1 MHKLFFFLVF
11 LSTLTSQAQVNRI
24 DEQGRKQG
32 EWKKYY
38 DNDQLRYK
46 GRFVDDVPVGTFTYY
61 YENGKKMAVNH
72 YRGNQGIAM
81 SKQYNEKG
89 VLIAAGKY
97 VGQQRDSIW
106 RIYTDKGIFVA
117 EEAYVNGVP
126 NMAPGL
132 PIMKMVLLPN
142 ELIMLTEKRKVSG
155 YRNIRTVKQ
164 KPKAHMQ
171 TDRCKASAAISIKM
185 ANQPPAVPTTKA

>member
-1 MHKLFFFLVF
+1 
-11 LSTLTSQAQVNRI
+11 
-24 DEQGRKQG
+24 
-32 EWKKYY
+32 
-38 DNDQLRYK
+38 
-46 GRFVDDVPVGTFTYY
+46 VPVGTFTYY

-89 VLIAAGKY
+89 VLIAEGKY

-117 EEAYVNGVP
+117 EQSYVNGVP
-126 NMAPGL
+126 NMVPGL
-132 PIMKMVLLPN
+132 PIMKMELLPN
-142 ELIMLTEKRKVSG
+142 ELIMLTEKRKASG

-164 KPKAHMQ
+164 KPKAHLQ
-171 TDRCKASAAISIKM
+171 DGSLQGKCSYFDQNGK
-185 ANQPPAVPTTKA
+185 PTARGEYNKGLKHGVWLVYEEGSPKTKEVWERGKLKRSVELTK